1 MGGRSSSFGKHA
13 GGVTGLGVL
22 PELQGSEKQVKWA
35 GEIRDNYKEKF
46 QFFKDHYLDEPYDPR
61 KAFQEK
67 SGRYPSRRRKDPE
80 FQAFRNSV
88 EVKAKTKA
96 GTELAGK
103 QGTSQEFMKTLAYKG
118 YKGNADAGIKEQ
130 FDFKTK
136 KEYRDYLVKGAKK
149 AFNEKSA
156 SWWIDHRPK

>member
-1 MGGRSSSFGKHA
+1 MGGRSSSFGKRA
-13 GGVTGLGVL
+13 GGGTTMV
-22 PELQGSEKQVKWA
+22 ELQGSEKQVKWA

-118 YKGNADAGIKEQ
+118 NADAGIKEQ